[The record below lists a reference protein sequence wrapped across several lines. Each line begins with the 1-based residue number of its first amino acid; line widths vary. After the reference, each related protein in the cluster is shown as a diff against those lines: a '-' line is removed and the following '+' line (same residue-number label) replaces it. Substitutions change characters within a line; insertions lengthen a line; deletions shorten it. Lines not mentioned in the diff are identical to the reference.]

1 MFSLNQYLEPEKL
14 SNNDTTQPDLDA
26 ARELA
31 QLTKHIKDVYR
42 NITGQEAS
50 PLNSAIENVNQ
61 IRHHYEN
68 IIANLPGHVYWL
80 DTELRYRGSNLL
92 HTKNAGFSNTE
103 EIIGKT
109 NFETLWCAEAHILNK
124 VNKEVMQTGKAV
136 VLEEYE
142 TSMYGPKKHYLTHK
156 VPLRDQEGTI
166 IGLLGISMDI
176 TARVIAEQSLK
187 EAKEESE
194 QANAAKSKFILNIG
208 HDLRTPLVGIIRL
221 SELLLRDEKDDNKR
235 SDIGVI
241 HDAAERLLDLIQQ
254 IIELLKL
261 KDKRTIAQNKFTLP
275 DIVDDV
281 LTMLQAQFKVK
292 NINLI
297 TKIALPAKISFL
309 GDAMRVHRILLNI
322 ISNSLKFTNKGAI
335 TIDISI
341 AEQNSEEM
349 QIKFCITDTGIG
361 IAMDKQGEIFDMFTK
376 LSSSFE
382 GIYTG
387 LGLGLY
393 LTKQFIEDL
402 HGKIWVESE
411 VDKGTT
417 FSVLLP
423 LKPVSPLIENDN
435 EPLKFLEHEQAVD
448 DILIIENNIVGQ
460 RILFE
465 ILKQFDCHITTTAT
479 GEQAYEAAQTKRY
492 DLIIM
497 DLGLE
502 GMDSFTL
509 TKTLRGTD
517 NLNQFTPIVGLTA
530 FLDPATEQ
538 QALKSGMNLVLAKP
552 IKLSTCKQLMNL
564 SFADCPLTE

>member
-1 MFSLNQYLEPEKL
+1 VLSYNQILEPEQL
-14 SNNDTTQPDLDA
+14 SNGNSMQSAPDA
-26 ARELA
+26 AQELA
-31 QLTKHIKDVYR
+31 ALTKHIKEVYQK
-42 NITGQEAS
+42 ITGQEA
-50 PLNSAIENVNQ
+50 PLLNSPMENVDQ
-61 IRHHYEN
+61 IRRHYEN

-80 DTELRYRGSNLL
+80 DTELRYRGSNIL
-92 HTKNAGFSNTE
+92 HTKNAGFANTE

-124 VNKEVMQTGKAV
+124 VNKEVMQSGKAL

-142 TSMYGPKKHYLTHK
+142 TSIYGPKKFYLTHK
-156 VPLRDQEGTI
+156 VPLRDQQGTI

-176 TARVIAEQSLK
+176 TARVIAEQALK

-221 SELLLRDEKDDNKR
+221 SELLIRDEKDENKR
-235 SDIGVI
+235 SDVGVI

-254 IIELLKL
+254 IMELLKF
-261 KDKRTIAQNKFTLP
+261 KEKRTIAQNKFTLT

-297 TKIALPAKISFL
+297 TKISLPAKTSFQ

-322 ISNSLKFTNKGAI
+322 ISNSLKFTNKGSI

-341 AEQNSEEM
+341 AEQTAEYM

-361 IAMDKQGEIFDMFTK
+361 IALDKQGEIFDMFTK

-402 HGKIWVESE
+402 NGKIWVNSE

-423 LKPVSPLIENDN
+423 LKPVSQSIEIDN
-435 EPLKFLEHEQAVD
+435 EPMRFLEHEQAVN
-448 DILIIENNIVGQ
+448 DILIIEDNIVGQ

-509 TKTLRGTD
+509 TKTLRTTD

-530 FLDPATEQ
+530 FLDPASEQ

-552 IKLSTCKQLMNL
+552 IKLSTCKQLINL